1 MLAGRLAGLV
11 AGWQA
16 GKQAGWLAGCGDTDL
31 RVNRAHGHLDL
42 HVIGALQVFTGRV
55 LTISARLGPLETCVN

>member
-31 RVNRAHGHLDL
+31 RVNRAHGHFDL
-42 HVIGALQVFTGRV
+42 HVNKGPQDVPRDVSSQAYISTRGR
-55 LTISARLGPLETCVN
+55 

>member
-1 MLAGRLAGLV
+1 MLAGGLAGLV

-16 GKQAGWLAGCGDTDL
+16 GRQVGWLAGWLAGCGDADL

-42 HVIGALQVFTGRV
+42 HVIK
-55 LTISARLGPLETCVN
+55 GP